1 MLGKKSSTDK
11 IDSLVGKKSTVE
23 GSLNF
28 SGGLHVDGIVRGDV
42 TALENERSTLSVSQH
57 GKVEGNI
64 RVPYVS
70 LNGTIIGDVHA
81 AERVALLANARVT
94 GDVHYT
100 LLEMA
105 LGAQVNGRL
114 VRLDEAACK
123 APPGQ
128 PLRPAV
134 ADAGKATRR

>member
-1 MLGKKSSTDK
+1 MFGKKSGTDK
-11 IDSLVGKKSTVE
+11 IDSLVGKKSVME

-28 SGGLHVDGIVRGDV
+28 SGGLHVDGSIKGDV
-42 TALENERSTLSVSQH
+42 TAIEDDRSTLSVSQH

-70 LNGTIIGDVHA
+70 LNGTVIGDVHA
-81 AERVALLANARVT
+81 TERVVLLANARVT

-114 VRLDEAACK
+114 VRQDETRK
-123 APPGQ
+123 APPDR

-134 ADAGKATRR
+134 ADAGKATHR

>member
-28 SGGLHVDGIVRGDV
+28 SGGLHVDGIVRGDI

-70 LNGTIIGDVHA
+70 LNGTIVGDVHA
-81 AERVALLANARVT
+81 AERVVLLANARVT

-114 VRLDEAACK
+114 VRLDEAPRK
-123 APPGQ
+123 APPGH